1 MRYRNA
7 VAVMALALMVAG
19 VSLLPACGPPSLNA
33 PSSALARTAWGDP
46 DLQGVWRY
54 EGAIPLE
61 RPAQLEGRDS
71 LTAQEVAER
80 EKLEKEQAA
89 KRLAGL
95 EGAAV
100 GRRSVA
106 ESPIRGNEYN
116 SFWQDH
122 GRPRQISNRT
132 SLVVDPPDGRIPYT
146 ADARKAESRSAARYG
161 VGPFESYL
169 DPDTGER
176 CLTDGVTGMMWQ
188 GPNGGHNRIVQSP
201 GYVTILHEEYR
212 DRRVIPVALAS
223 DVERGRQPASASAEA
238 TAGPRRSASREGGR
252 QHGTIRQ
259 WFGDAIGRW
268 EGDTLVVDTTNFLDR
283 TNYEW
288 ASIWTRPSESL
299 HLVER
304 FKRIDATTLE
314 YTITVED
321 PTTFTSPWTAMIP
334 ISKLSDDTQIY
345 EYACH
350 EGNYAMPNL
359 LRGGRTD
366 AARTSSR

>member
-1 MRYRNA
+1 MSYRF
-7 VAVMALALMVAG
+7 VAAAITLAAASGIAAFALGSAATG
-19 VSLLPACGPPSLNA
+19 N
-33 PSSALARTAWGDP
+33 SSAEPAEAGTWTHPRTAWGNP

-54 EGAIPLE
+54 EAAIALE
-61 RPAQLEGRDS
+61 RPAQFDGREL
-71 LTAQEVAER
+71 LTDVEVAQR
-80 EKLEKEQAA
+80 EKIETEQEAN
-89 KRLAGL
+89 RLAGF
-95 EGAAV
+95 EGVDV
-100 GRRSVA
+100 GRRSIA

-122 GRPRQISNRT
+122 GRPRKVYKQT
-132 SLVVDPPDGRIPYT
+132 SLIVDPRDGRIPYT
-146 ADARKAESRSAARYG
+146 PDAQKADARTTARYG

-201 GYVTILHEEYR
+201 GYVTILHEEFR
-212 DRRVIPVALAS
+212 DRRIIPV
-223 DVERGRQPASASAEA
+223 DGRP
-238 TAGPRRSASREGGR
+238 
-252 QHGTIRQ
+252 HKNLRQ
-259 WFGDAIGRW
+259 WFGDAVGHW

-288 ASIWTRPSESL
+288 ASIWTRPSETL

-304 FKRIDATTLE
+304 FTRINADTLE
-314 YTITVED
+314 YKITVED
-321 PTTFTSPWTAMIP
+321 PTTFSTPWTATIP
-334 ISKLSDDTQIY
+334 ISRLADDTQIY

-359 LRGGRTD
+359 LSGARMV
-366 AARTSSR
+366 AAKKKASSR

>member
-1 MRYRNA
+1 MPFRNSVAAAALVLA
-7 VAVMALALMVAG
+7 VVGVVA
-19 VSLLPACGPPSLNA
+19 LPACRPPTLNA
-33 PSSALARTAWGDP
+33 PSATAPRTAWGDP

-61 RPAQLEGRDS
+61 RPAQFDGGES
-71 LTAQEVAER
+71 LSDQEVAER
-80 EKLEKEQAA
+80 QKIEQEQAE

-122 GRPRQISNRT
+122 GRPRQVSNRT
-132 SLVVDPPDGRIPYT
+132 SLIVDPPDGRLPYI
-146 ADARKAESRSAARYG
+146 ADARKAEARAAARYG

-212 DRRVIPVALAS
+212 DRRIIPI
-223 DVERGRQPASASAEA
+223 D
-238 TAGPRRSASREGGR
+238 GR
-252 QHGTIRQ
+252 QHGSIRQ
-259 WFGDAIGRW
+259 WFGDAVGRW
-268 EGDTLVVDTTNFLDR
+268 DGDTLVVDTTNFVDR

-288 ASIWTRPSESL
+288 ANIWTRPSESL
-299 HLVER
+299 HIVER
-304 FKRIDATTLE
+304 FKRIDPTALE

-321 PTTFTSPWTAMIP
+321 PATFTRPWTAVIP
-334 ISKLSDDTQIY
+334 ISKLSNDTQIY

-359 LRGGRTD
+359 LRGGRID

>member
-1 MRYRNA
+1 MPYRSG
-7 VAVMALALMVAG
+7 VAIVVLALVVAG
-19 VSLLPACGPPSLNA
+19 LTALPACGSSSA
-33 PSSALARTAWGDP
+33 TSPSSTTPRTAWGDP

-61 RPAQLEGRDS
+61 RPVQLADRAS
-71 LTAQEVAER
+71 LTEKEVAER
-80 EKLEKEQAA
+80 QQREQEQAA
-89 KRLAGL
+89 NRLAGQ

-122 GRPRQISNRT
+122 GRPRQVSSRT
-132 SLVVDPPDGRIPYT
+132 SLIVDPPDGRLPFT
-146 ADARKAESRSAARYG
+146 AEAKKAEARASARYG
-161 VGPFESYL
+161 VGPFESHL

-212 DRRVIPVALAS
+212 DRRIIPVGGPASGEALA
-223 DVERGRQPASASAEA
+223 G
-238 TAGPRRSASREGGR
+238 
-252 QHGTIRQ
+252 HGNIRQ
-259 WFGDAIGRW
+259 WFGDAVGRW
-268 EGDTLVVDTTNFLDR
+268 DGDTLVVETTNFVDR

-304 FKRIDATTLE
+304 FKRIDATTME
-314 YTITVED
+314 YAITVED
-321 PTTFTSPWTAMIP
+321 PTTFTRPWTAVIP
-334 ISKLSDDTQIY
+334 ISRLTDDTQIY

-366 AARTSSR
+366 AARAPRSAPAASSR

>member
-1 MRYRNA
+1 MPYRH
-7 VAVMALALMVAG
+7 VVAG
-19 VSLLPACGPPSLNA
+19 LTLAGVVTLLACRGLVSLDVA
-33 PSSALARTAWGDP
+33 SSTMPRTAWGDP

-61 RPAQLEGRDS
+61 RPRQLEGRAS
-71 LTAQEVAER
+71 LTAQEVAEQER
-80 EKLEKEQAA
+80 VEKEQAA
-89 KRLAGL
+89 KRLEGL

-132 SLVVDPPDGRIPYT
+132 SLIVDPPDGQLPFT
-146 ADARKAESRSAARYG
+146 PDAKKAEARSAARYG

-201 GYVTILHEEYR
+201 GFVTILHEEYR
-212 DRRVIPVALAS
+212 DRRVIPV
-223 DVERGRQPASASAEA
+223 D
-238 TAGPRRSASREGGR
+238 GR

-259 WFGDAIGRW
+259 WFGDAVGRW
-268 EGDTLVVDTTNFLDR
+268 EGDTLVVDTTNFIDR

-299 HLVER
+299 QLVER
-304 FKRIDATTLE
+304 FKRVDPATLE

-321 PTTFTSPWTAMIP
+321 PTTFTRPWTAVIP

-350 EGNYAMPNL
+350 EGNYAMSNL
-359 LRGGRTD
+359 LSGGRTD

>member
-1 MRYRNA
+1 MRA
-7 VAVMALALMVAG
+7 GALAAAG
-19 VSLLPACGPPSLNA
+19 VIALLASGCGTQNTISPQTGGFTQP
-33 PSSALARTAWGDP
+33 RTAWGDP

-54 EGAIPLE
+54 EAVVPFE
-61 RPAQLEGRDS
+61 RPKALEGREF
-71 LTAQEVAER
+71 LTPEEIAQK
-80 EKLEKEQAA
+80 EKTEKEQEA

-95 EGAAV
+95 EGADV
-100 GRRSVA
+100 GRQSVS

-122 GRPRQISNRT
+122 GRPRRVYKQT
-132 SLVVDPPDGRIPYT
+132 SLIVDPRDGKIPFT
-146 ADARKAESRSAARYG
+146 DDARTAEARAAARYG
-161 VGPFESYL
+161 AGPYESFL

-212 DRRVIPVALAS
+212 DRRIIPV
-223 DVERGRQPASASAEA
+223 DGRP
-238 TAGPRRSASREGGR
+238 
-252 QHGTIRQ
+252 HGTIRQ
-259 WFGDAIGRW
+259 WFGDAVGHW
-268 EGDTLVVDTTNFLDR
+268 ENDTLVVDTTNFVDR

-288 ASIWTRPSESL
+288 ASIWTRPTETL

-304 FKRIDATTLE
+304 FRRTDADTIE
-314 YTITVED
+314 YTIKVED
-321 PTTFTSPWTAMIP
+321 PATFSKPWTAVIP
-334 ISKLSDDTQIY
+334 IAKLGDDTQIY

-359 LRGGRTD
+359 LSGGRAD
-366 AARTSSR
+366 AKKR

>member
-1 MRYRNA
+1 MRA
-7 VAVMALALMVAG
+7 GALAAG
-19 VSLLPACGPPSLNA
+19 VMIAMLASGCEAQNA
-33 PSSALARTAWGDP
+33 ISPQTGGFTQPRTAWGDP

-54 EGAIPLE
+54 EAVVPFE
-61 RPAQLEGRDS
+61 RPKELEGREF
-71 LTAQEVAER
+71 LTPEEIAQK
-80 EKLEKEQAA
+80 EKTEKEQEA

-95 EGAAV
+95 EGADV
-100 GRRSVA
+100 GRQSVS

-122 GRPRQISNRT
+122 GRPRRVYKQT
-132 SLVVDPPDGRIPYT
+132 SLIVDPRDGRVPFT
-146 ADARKAESRSAARYG
+146 DDARKAEARAAARYG
-161 VGPFESYL
+161 VGPYESFL

-212 DRRVIPVALAS
+212 DRRIIPL
-223 DVERGRQPASASAEA
+223 DGRP
-238 TAGPRRSASREGGR
+238 
-252 QHGTIRQ
+252 HGTIRQ
-259 WFGDAIGRW
+259 WFGDAVGHW
-268 EGDTLVVDTTNFLDR
+268 ENDTLVVDTTNFVDR

-288 ASIWTRPSESL
+288 ASIWTRPTETL

-304 FKRIDATTLE
+304 FRRTDADTIE
-314 YTITVED
+314 YTIKVED
-321 PTTFTSPWTAMIP
+321 PATFSRPWTAVIP
-334 ISKLSDDTQIY
+334 IAKLADDTQIY

-359 LRGGRTD
+359 LSGGRAD
-366 AARTSSR
+366 ARKK

>member
-1 MRYRNA
+1 MTYRHA
-7 VAVMALALMVAG
+7 VAGLTLTGVVTLLACSG
-19 VSLLPACGPPSLNA
+19 PATLDA
-33 PSSALARTAWGDP
+33 PSSAVSHTAWGDP

-61 RPAQLEGRDS
+61 RPSGIEGRAS

-80 EKLEKEQAA
+80 ERVEKEQAA
-89 KRLAGL
+89 KRLAGY

-100 GRRSVA
+100 GRRSAA

-122 GRPRQISNRT
+122 GRPRQVSSRT
-132 SLVVDPPDGRIPYT
+132 SLIVDPPDGQLPFT
-146 ADARKAESRSAARYG
+146 PDAKKAEARSAARYG

-201 GYVTILHEEYR
+201 GFVTILHEEYR
-212 DRRVIPVALAS
+212 DRRVIPV
-223 DVERGRQPASASAEA
+223 D
-238 TAGPRRSASREGGR
+238 GR

-259 WFGDAIGRW
+259 WFGDAVGRW

-288 ASIWTRPSESL
+288 ANIWTRPSESL

-304 FKRIDATTLE
+304 LKRIDPMTLE

-321 PTTFTSPWTAMIP
+321 PATFTRPWTAVIP
-334 ISKLSDDTQIY
+334 ISKLPEETQIY